1 MHLAYHVGLHHN
13 ALRDNSHIR
22 NIVTVVTHGNQL
34 AFRLEAAG
42 MVADINRSNHTVYLI
57 NTMRCTAQS
66 NLRRS
71 NYTVANGHITVHS
84 SHDTRSN
91 RNLFLAYRIHI
102 YGNLLRRYG
111 YNLAA
116 GVGYRNRQALLTFGY
131 IF

>member
-1 MHLAYHVGLHHN
+1 
-13 ALRDNSHIR
+13 
-22 NIVTVVTHGNQL
+22 
-34 AFRLEAAG
+34 
-42 MVADINRSNHTVYLI
+42 MVADIYRSNHTVYLV
-57 NTMRCTAQS
+57 NTMCCTAQS

-71 NYTVANGHITVHS
+71 NYTVADGHITVHRA
-84 SHDTRSN
+84 HDTRSN
-91 RNLFLAYRIHI
+91 GNLFLAYRIHI

>member
-1 MHLAYHVGLHHN
+1 MHLAYHIGLHHYT
-13 ALRDNSHIR
+13 LRDNSHIR

-34 AFRLEAAG
+34 AFRLEAAA
-42 MVADINRSNHTVYLI
+42 MVADINRSNNTVYLI
-57 NTMRCTAQS
+57 YTMRCTAQS

-71 NYTVANGHITVHS
+71 NYTAADGHITIHS
-84 SHDTRSN
+84 AHDTRSN
-91 RNLFLAYRIHI
+91 GNLFLAYRIHI

>member
-1 MHLAYHVGLHHN
+1 MHLAYHIGLHHYT
-13 ALRDNSHIR
+13 LRDNSHIR
-22 NIVTVVTHGNQL
+22 NIITVITHGNQL

-42 MVADINRSNHTVYLI
+42 MIADINRSNNAVYLI
-57 NTMRCTAQS
+57 NTMCCATQR

-71 NYTVANGHITVHS
+71 DYTVADGHITVHS

-102 YGNLLRRYG
+102 YGNLLRRYR